1 MEKKIFKEVYRNMV
15 VLLALLTIMD
25 IIILLI
31 SGNRYIKYMLYTV
44 LIIDIVVLIIAPVF
58 IRILS
63 KHIQRV
69 KKKEFE
75 VASEDYYREIEAEYT
90 PAMASYII
98 DNIVETKE
106 AILATILDLSIKGF
120 LEIQK
125 EDTNEVV
132 VKSNSI
138 KSLYSHEQYIINC
151 IKNNEKVNHIEFEKR
166 IVMDC
171 YKKNLIIENKEKRMF
186 VVLLLIS
193 LAVIEVFTILGI
205 IGCILYFLLNTFI
218 RKYVHTDEG
227 KEFALHVKQLKNFIK
242 DYTLLKERDI
252 EDIALFDRYIPY
264 AIALGEADN
273 IENKYIK
280 YKDWQD
286 KYIE

>member
-90 PAMASYII
+90 PAMASYTI